1 MTGPSARTAI
11 EWPGPGVN
19 TWVDDT
25 MDVEIQFRFKNSIS
39 FFFQT
44 VNAFRIPSEA

>member
-11 EWPGPGVN
+11 EWPGPGVS

-25 MDVEIQFRFKNSIS
+25 MDVEIPFRFKNSIS